1 MIKRTLC
8 FSHPAYLSLR
18 NGQLVVKL
26 EAHDESPEKQASIPI
41 EDIGFVILDHK
52 QITITHGS
60 ISALVEN
67 NAAVI
72 TCNDSH
78 MPVGLLLPLEG
89 HTIQQE
95 RFQDQLSSSL
105 PLRKQLWQQT
115 VQQKI
120 LNQAAILRE
129 LHGIETGNM
138 RQWASDVRS
147 GDSTNLEG
155 RAAAFYWG
163 QMFPEIPGF
172 TRSREGTYPNALLN
186 YGYAIL
192 RAVIAR
198 ALVGSGLLPTLGIH
212 HHNRYNAYCLA
223 DDIME
228 PYRPFVDRLVVE
240 TMASCSDTEVTT
252 AIKSRL
258 LTVPTLE
265 VNIGG
270 QRSPLMVAASQT
282 SASLAR
288 CFAGESRR
296 LTYPEL

>member
-1 MIKRTLC
+1 
-8 FSHPAYLSLR
+8 
-18 NGQLVVKL
+18 
-26 EAHDESPEKQASIPI
+26 
-41 EDIGFVILDHK
+41 
-52 QITITHGS
+52 
-60 ISALVEN
+60 
-67 NAAVI
+67 
-72 TCNDSH
+72 
-78 MPVGLLLPLEG
+78 MPVGLMLPLEG
-89 HTIQQE
+89 HTVQQE
-95 RFQDQLSSSL
+95 RFQDQLGASL

-120 LNQAAILRE
+120 LNQAALLRE
-129 LHGIETGNM
+129 LHSIETGNM
-138 RQWASDVRS
+138 RQWAKEVLS

-155 RAAAFYWG
+155 RAAAFYWS
-163 QMFPEIPGF
+163 QMFPTIPDF
-172 TRSREGTYPNALLN
+172 TRSRDGVYPNALLN

-228 PYRPFVDRLVVE
+228 PYRPYVDRLVVE
-240 TMASCSDTEVTT
+240 TMAECCDVEVTT

-265 VNIGG
+265 VHIGG

-282 SASLAR
+282 TASLAR

-296 LTYPEL
+296 VTYPEL